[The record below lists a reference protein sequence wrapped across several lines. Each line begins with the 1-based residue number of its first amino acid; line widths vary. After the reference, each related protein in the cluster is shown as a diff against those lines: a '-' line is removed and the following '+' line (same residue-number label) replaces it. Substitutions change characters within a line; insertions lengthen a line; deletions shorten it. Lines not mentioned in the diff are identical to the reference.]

1 MSEHFLHDHIDLSG
15 DTPKI
20 VRKYINMKEMDIT
33 LKSFD
38 IAGKGIGHYKP
49 FHGQRVFGHVRLNKY
64 VLRGLFADP
73 NNYAV

>member
-20 VRKYINMKEMDIT
+20 VRKFINMKEMDIT
-33 LKSFD
+33 LKSYD
-38 IAGKGIGHYKP
+38 IAGKGFQNSQP
-49 FHGQRVFGHVRLNKY
+49 FHGQRVHGYVRLDKY
-64 VLRGLFADP
+64 VLKGLFLDP